1 MPRAPLNN
9 EAKAADDGRVDVVTE
24 SGEIDGRRL
33 ALDACEIA
41 DAGIGA

>member
-9 EAKAADDGRVDVVTE
+9 EAKAAGDGRADVVIE
-24 SGEIDGRRL
+24 NGEIDGRRF

-41 DAGIGA
+41 DGGIGA